1 LCPKERAIL
10 KYVLACSGVVDAVG
24 DKGRRTT
31 ALKALLSTGFL
42 LALCPLFAMAE
53 SASSGCSSLQQ
64 ANYPKASISN
74 GPVQAVLY
82 LPDAQDGYYRA
93 TRFDWSGV
101 IPCLAYKGHTYFGI
115 WFPHYDPLL
124 ADAIAG
130 PVEEFRS
137 SDGALDY
144 GQAKPGE
151 LFVKL
156 GVGVLRKEDDSP
168 YQYMHTYPFVD
179 GGKWTVHAKPSEVS
193 FRQQLQSPI
202 GIAYDYEKTVKLD
215 PHNPVLILEH
225 SLKNTGTKTIDTE
238 VYDHD
243 FFMVDGTPSGPDMVV
258 RFPFTPK
265 PEKSMEP
272 LAGIDGKNIVYRQE
286 LQGEQYVES
295 YLSGYSTSPS
305 DYDIT
310 VENQK
315 TGAGVEQTGDVA
327 MSRFNFWSI
336 RTTLCPEAYIH
347 LSIEPGQT
355 AHWNI
360 RYRFYAK

>member
-1 LCPKERAIL
+1 M
-10 KYVLACSGVVDAVG
+10 
-24 DKGRRTT
+24 
-31 ALKALLSTGFL
+31 KALLSAGFL
-42 LALCPLFAMAE
+42 AALCVL
-53 SASSGCSSLQQ
+53 SAQAQTGSSGCSSQEQ
-64 ANYPKASISN
+64 ANYPKATISN
-74 GPVQAVLY
+74 GQVQAVLY
-82 LPDAQDGYYRA
+82 LPDAKNGYYRA
-93 TRFDWSGV
+93 SRFDWSGV

-144 GQAKPGE
+144 AQAKPGE

-156 GVGVLRKEDDSP
+156 GVGVLRKKDDSA
-168 YQYMHTYPFVD
+168 YQFMYTYPLVD
-179 GGKWTVHAKPSEVS
+179 GGKWTIHAQPSEVS

-215 PHNPVLILEH
+215 PHEPVLILEH
-225 SLKNTGTKTIDTE
+225 RLKNTGTKTIDTE

-243 FFMVDGTPSGPDMVV
+243 FFMLDGAPSGPALSV
-258 RFPFTPK
+258 RFPFEPK
-265 PEKSMEP
+265 AEKSLEP
-272 LAGIDGKNIVYRQE
+272 LAGIDGKKIVYHQE

-295 YLSGYSTSPS
+295 FLTGYSSSPA

-315 TGAGVEQTGDVA
+315 TGVGVEQTGDVP

-347 LSIEPGQT
+347 LVIAPGQT

-360 RYRFYAK
+360 RYRFYAR

>member
-1 LCPKERAIL
+1 
-10 KYVLACSGVVDAVG
+10 
-24 DKGRRTT
+24 
-31 ALKALLSTGFL
+31 

-53 SASSGCSSLQQ
+53 NSSSGCFSLQQ
-64 ANYPKASISN
+64 AKYPKASISN

-82 LPDAQDGYYRA
+82 LPDAKNGYYRA

-144 GQAKPGE
+144 GQAKPGQ

-168 YQYMHTYPFVD
+168 YQYMHTYPLVD

-215 PHNPVLILEH
+215 PHDPVLILEH
-225 SLKNTGTKTIDTE
+225 SLKNTGAKTIDTE

-243 FFMVDGTPSGPDMVV
+243 FFMLDGTPSGPDMVV
-258 RFPFTPK
+258 RFPFAPK

-272 LAGIDGKNIVYRQE
+272 LAGIDGKNIVYHQE

-295 YLSGYSTSPS
+295 YLTGYSSSPS

-315 TGAGVEQTGDVA
+315 TGVGVEQTGDVA

-347 LSIEPGQT
+347 LSIAPGQT